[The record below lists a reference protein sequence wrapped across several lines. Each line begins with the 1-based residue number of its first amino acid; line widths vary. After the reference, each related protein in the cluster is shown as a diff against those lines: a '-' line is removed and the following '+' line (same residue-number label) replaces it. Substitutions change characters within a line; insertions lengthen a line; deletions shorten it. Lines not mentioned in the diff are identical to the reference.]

1 MSEQV
6 EERSKQ
12 LQRYYDNQE
21 RYNEKAKKY
30 FRNVWYVKNREKV
43 LLKQKEYRESRK
55 PKVVMQMR
63 EITLPTNRSLI
74 VSFD

>member
-1 MSEQV
+1 MSEEV
-6 EERSKQ
+6 EVRSKQ

-21 RYNEKAKKY
+21 KYNEKAKKY
-30 FRNVWYVKNREKV
+30 FRNVWYVKNREKI
-43 LLKQKEYRESRK
+43 LLKQKEYREIRK
-55 PKVVMQMR
+55 PKVIQVR

>member
-1 MSEQV
+1 MSEEV
-6 EERSKQ
+6 EVRSNQ

-30 FRNVWYVKNREKV
+30 FRNVWYVKNREKI

-55 PKVVMQMR
+55 PKVSEEVRQ
-63 EITLPTNRSLI
+63 ITLARNRSLI